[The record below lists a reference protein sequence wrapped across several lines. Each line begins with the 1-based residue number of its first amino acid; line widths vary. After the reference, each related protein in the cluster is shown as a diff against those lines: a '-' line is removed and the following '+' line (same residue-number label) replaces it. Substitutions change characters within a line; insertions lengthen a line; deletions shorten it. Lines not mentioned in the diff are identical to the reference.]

1 MPDLLCCF
9 HSKRLNISS
18 VANVALNKNDG
29 KYKQHKT
36 VMKEQIHLDG
46 NLALPPTPWAIT
58 EKLTQSSNTAKTQAH
73 MWTFVLYK
81 RRVMTHC
88 STSST
93 TNNNKATHKHIAL
106 PSK

>member
-46 NLALPPTPWAIT
+46 NLALPLTPWAIT
-58 EKLTQSSNTAKTQAH
+58 EKLTQSSNAAKTQAH
-73 MWTFVLYK
+73 I
-81 RRVMTHC
+81 C
-88 STSST
+88 SLQTQGHDT
-93 TNNNKATHKHIAL
+93 LLNIINDKQQQNNTQTN
-106 PSK
+106 